1 MNFFRRK
8 PFPAKPAGD
17 TLAQAMADADA
28 MERADLLKAAEPE
41 FMTPRVDVETI
52 PVSVSMQELAAA
64 IIRNPAFDMLAR
76 RLRSDQLSLLLST
89 RPDEKDA
96 REKCYLRI
104 SALDDIVVAL
114 GALGIPDSKVHQTR
128 TTKR

>member
-8 PFPAKPAGD
+8 PFPAKPAGEPTPTVD
-17 TLAQAMADADA
+17 PI
-28 MERADLLKAAEPE
+28 EPE

-76 RLRSDQLSLLLST
+76 RLRSDQLNLLLST

-96 REKCYLRI
+96 RERCYLRI